1 MHIRD
6 AEPGDA
12 VAIAAIYNDAVVNS
26 TAIWNDAAVDPADRL
41 EWMVTKERAGH
52 PVLVAVDAADDVVG
66 YAAYGPWRPQDGFR
80 YTVEHSVYVRNDQR
94 GRGVGRALMMDLLAR
109 ARSAGVHVMVAA
121 IDARNSGSLRLHEA
135 LGFRATGTVPQV
147 GAKFGE
153 WLDLTFMAI
162 VLDDRSHP
170 PR

>member
-6 AEPGDA
+6 AGPGDA
-12 VAIAAIYNDAVVNS
+12 DAIAAIYNDAVLNS
-26 TAIWNDAAVDPADRL
+26 TAIWNDVAVDAADRV
-41 EWMVTKERAGH
+41 EWMATKERAGH
-52 PVLVAVDAADDVVG
+52 PVLVAVDVDAVVG

-80 YTVEHSVYVRNDQR
+80 HTVEHSVYVRNDQR
-94 GRGVGRALMMDLLAR
+94 GRGIGRALMTGLLAR

-153 WLDLTFMAI
+153 WLDLTFMAV
-162 VLDDRSHP
+162 VLDDRPQP

>member
-6 AEPGDA
+6 ARPGDA
-12 VAIAAIYNDAVVNS
+12 AAIAAIYNDAVLNS
-26 TAIWNDAAVDPADRL
+26 TAIWNDAAVDAADRR
-41 EWMVTKERAGH
+41 EWMAVKERAGQ
-52 PVLVAVDAADDVVG
+52 PVLVAVDGDAMVG

-80 YTVEHSVYVRNDQR
+80 HTVEHSVYVRNDQR
-94 GRGVGRALMMDLLAR
+94 GRGVGRALMTELLAR

-153 WLDLTFMAI
+153 WLDLTFMAM

>member
-6 AEPGDA
+6 AQPGDA
-12 VAIAAIYNDAVVNS
+12 DAIAAIYNDAVLNS
-26 TAIWNDAAVDPADRL
+26 TAIWNDVAVDAADRV
-41 EWMVTKERAGH
+41 EWMATKERAGH
-52 PVLVAVDAADDVVG
+52 PVLVAVDVDAVVG

-80 YTVEHSVYVRNDQR
+80 HTVEHSVYVRNDQR
-94 GRGVGRALMMDLLAR
+94 GRGIGRALMTGLLAR

-153 WLDLTFMAI
+153 WLDLTFMTV
-162 VLDDRSHP
+162 VLDDRPQP